1 MILGKIKTVLWTIKK
16 KSCADKTTREGDVRS
31 LKVAFFRAF
40 KAFKAIKQI
49 VKSEA
54 RL

>member
-1 MILGKIKTVLWTIKK
+1 MQIRQQEKVT
-16 KSCADKTTREGDVRS
+16 VRS